1 MEVTVGIATYNS
13 ASFVEETLNSI
24 YVQHYSDIHLIISD
38 DFSTDNTKH
47 IVENWIA
54 EEDVKNRFLSIQF
67 LSVDK
72 NTGVS
77 ANCNKIIAAS
87 KTGWIKFIAGD
98 DILLPNCIQDNLNFV
113 SQNPNSKIL
122 FSQVE
127 VYNNT
132 FEKENYQRTTPE
144 EFPLNLFN
152 PTFSAEDQFKI
163 LCECDRIHFTPSYM
177 FHKSAVLSV
186 GGYDE
191 TEYLVEDYPMWLKL
205 TKAGIRLHYFHKPTV
220 GYRIH
225 SKATNNT
232 GDAILFKPSVIN
244 NFKVRQ
250 KYAHP
255 HLPWLKVKQETY
267 SYYVTKLFIRIGI
280 KKATPL
286 NRLIYKLATIYLNP
300 FFWMNAVK
308 KRIIHAQ

>member
-38 DFSTDNTKH
+38 DYSTDDTKQL
-47 IVENWIA
+47 VENWIA
-54 EEDVKNRFLSIQF
+54 KEDVKNRFLSIQF

-98 DILLPNCIQDNLNFV
+98 DILLPNCIQDNVNFIIKT
-113 SQNPNSKIL
+113 PDAKIL

-127 VYNNT
+127 VYNDT

-144 EFPLNLFN
+144 AFPLNLFN
-152 PTFSAEDQFKI
+152 HTFSAKDQFKI
-163 LCECDRIHFTPSYM
+163 LCECDRIHFTPSFM

-191 TEYLVEDYPMWLKL
+191 TERLVEDYPMWLKL
-205 TKAGIRLHYFHKPTV
+205 TKAGFKLDYFHIPTV

-225 SKATNNT
+225 KNATNNT
-232 GDAILFKPSVIN
+232 GEVLFKPSVIN
-244 NFKVRQ
+244 GFKVRR
-250 KYAHP
+250 KYAHA
-255 HLPWLKVKQETY
+255 HLNRFVVLSEYWG
-267 SYYVTKLFIRIGI
+267 YYISKLFMFLNIEKPTKLNKIV
-280 KKATPL
+280 
-286 NRLIYKLATIYLNP
+286 YKLLVIYFNP
-300 FFWMNAVK
+300 FVYIIAMQ
-308 KRIIHAQ
+308 KRLR

>member
-38 DFSTDNTKH
+38 DYSTDDTKQL
-47 IVENWIA
+47 VENWIA
-54 EEDVKNRFLSIQF
+54 KEDVKNRFLSIQF

-98 DILLPNCIQDNLNFV
+98 DILLPNCIQDNVNFIIKT
-113 SQNPNSKIL
+113 PDAKIL

-127 VYNNT
+127 VYNDT

-152 PTFSAEDQFKI
+152 PTFSAKDQFKI
-163 LCECDRIHFTPSYM
+163 LCECDRIHFTPSFM

-191 TEYLVEDYPMWLKL
+191 TERLVEDYPMWLKL
-205 TKAGIRLHYFHKPTV
+205 TKAGFKLDYFHIPTV

-225 SKATNNT
+225 KNATNNT
-232 GDAILFKPSVIN
+232 GEVLFKPSVIN
-244 NFKVRQ
+244 GFKVRR
-250 KYAHP
+250 KYAHA
-255 HLPWLKVKQETY
+255 HLNRIIVLSEYWG
-267 SYYVTKLFIRIGI
+267 YYISKLFMFFKIEKPTKLNKI
-280 KKATPL
+280 A
-286 NRLIYKLATIYLNP
+286 YKILMVYFNP
-300 FFWMNAVK
+300 FVYIVAIQ
-308 KRIIHAQ
+308 KRLR